1 MKYLLLAYHHEARW
15 DALSTKD
22 KAAIG
27 VDCGVLDEDLRR
39 GGHVIAMGSLAP
51 TRMTASLRPRNGT
64 TVTTDG
70 PYVETREQLGGF
82 LIIEARDMNE
92 AIRVAS
98 RHPAALLN
106 EHLGWGIELRPFER
120 FEEVDRRGERG

>member
-1 MKYLLLAYHHEARW
+1 VKYLLLAYYHEAKW
-15 DALSTKD
+15 DELPVAE

-27 VDCGVLDEDLRR
+27 VACEALDEDLRR
-39 GGHVIAMGSLAP
+39 GGHVVAMGSLAP
-51 TRMTASLRPRNGT
+51 TRMTASLRPRAGKT
-64 TVTTDG
+64 LTTDG
-70 PYVETREQLGGF
+70 PYVETKEQLGGL

-98 RHPAALLN
+98 RHPAAVMN

-120 FEEVDRRGERG
+120 YEPVDRAGGRG